1 MKRNGLNGSREKY
14 SLYNEGDEIMKV
26 ILDNITYVTKDG
38 KEHYFKK
45 FECEIPDGVKGDEN
59 ISKEVSKCIEKFLEE
74 SK

>member
-1 MKRNGLNGSREKY
+1 
-14 SLYNEGDEIMKV
+14 MKV